1 MGDTPS
7 NYNIPNQRFDA
18 SLKKKKAPPTNKYNE
33 EDEDA
38 YEDDSNGEMEEV
50 LTDNS

>member
-1 MGDTPS
+1 MPQ
-7 NYNIPNQRFDA
+7 NM
-18 SLKKKKAPPTNKYNE
+18 YNE
-33 EDEDA
+33 EDEDL